1 MQSVCFHCYCNS
13 SYSKLLS
20 AAEQC
25 ACVKNL
31 KAPEEWKPPEREID
45 VLLQQKKND
54 RHSISKLQ

>member
-13 SYSKLLS
+13 SCSKLLS

-45 VLLQQKKND
+45 VLSQQKKND